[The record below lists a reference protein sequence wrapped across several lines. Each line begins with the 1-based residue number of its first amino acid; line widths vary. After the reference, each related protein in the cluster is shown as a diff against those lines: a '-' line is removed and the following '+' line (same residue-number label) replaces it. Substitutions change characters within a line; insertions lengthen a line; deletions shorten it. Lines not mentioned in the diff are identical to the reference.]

1 MTELVQIFTDLPTY
15 LTKRSQCQ
23 EFPLDGVGS
32 LSSLDSLDEGLGSV
46 ITRLLW
52 LHPDGKIG
60 CKLQL
65 LCFNALRHSGN
76 VVVLTSQSL
85 PNKIYLFGWIQ
96 SSKTGGQLYSDTAP
110 Y

>member
-85 PNKIYLFGWIQ
+85 PNKIYLFG
-96 SSKTGGQLYSDTAP
+96 
-110 Y
+110 